1 MSPLLRDE
9 DLDLTINE
17 LMRIRERPGAKIVQG
32 LKGAK
37 VQDRRN
43 AQEEINC
50 PMTHLPTNTALL
62 RQILV
67 AFIRNEVRKTGLA
80 RVVVGLSG
88 GVDSALSAMLAAE
101 ALGPQNVLAVLMPY
115 KSSHPD
121 SQAHAEMVV
130 QTSGIESILVE
141 ITAQID
147 AYFERF
153 PDADARRRGNKMA
166 RERMT
171 ILYDQ
176 SMRWNALV
184 LGTSNKTELLLGYG
198 TLHGDTASA
207 INPLGDLYK
216 TQVWALSEA
225 IGVPQVIVAKEPS
238 ADLWSGQTDEGELG
252 FTYRDVDKLL
262 YLMVDQRYTKTELAD
277 AGFPERFI
285 DDIATRIMNSQF
297 KRRLPVIAKVSQ
309 RTIDRDFR
317 YSRDWGK

>member
-1 MSPLLRDE
+1 
-9 DLDLTINE
+9 
-17 LMRIRERPGAKIVQG
+17 
-32 LKGAK
+32 
-37 VQDRRN
+37 
-43 AQEEINC
+43 
-50 PMTHLPTNTALL
+50 
-62 RQILV
+62 
-67 AFIRNEVRKTGLA
+67 
-80 RVVVGLSG
+80 
-88 GVDSALSAMLAAE
+88 
-101 ALGPQNVLAVLMPY
+101 
-115 KSSHPD
+115 
-121 SQAHAEMVV
+121 
-130 QTSGIESILVE
+130 
-141 ITAQID
+141 
-147 AYFERF
+147 
-153 PDADARRRGNKMA
+153 MA

-176 SMRWNALV
+176 SMRWSALV

-225 IGVPQVIVAKEPS
+225 IGVPQVIVQKEPS

-252 FTYRDVDKLL
+252 FTYREVDKLL
-262 YLMVDQRYTKTELAD
+262 YLMVDQRYTKAELVA

-285 DDIATRIMNSQF
+285 DDIAARIMNSQF